1 MQVTSKAGHHD
12 DLPRGTNSQGQTTKM
27 EIKDWGWRFYFN
39 SFLFPSIT
47 LITRHSI
54 LDHTGLSC
62 SSPALRI
69 LREEYRVPRSCS
81 RDTETDKT
89 QAGRQAGARAHTHT
103 QFYLCID
110 CLTSFSHDL
119 SIPSLFPHAQQHTS
133 YFTNTTSCNRY
144 CEQALEVAP
153 SLYTWRGGRVTRW
166 DSNPGWPGL

>member
-81 RDTETDKT
+81 RDTETDKK

-103 QFYLCID
+103 I
-110 CLTSFSHDL
+110 
-119 SIPSLFPHAQQHTS
+119 LFMHWLS
-133 YFTNTTSCNRY
+133 YFLLPWLKHSVIIPTRSTAHQLLYKHHLMQSLLWTSPWSSTITLHMKRR
-144 CEQALEVAP
+144 E
-153 SLYTWRGGRVTRW
+153 S
-166 DSNPGWPGL
+166 D